1 MHDTLL
7 QALRPHFPLHRTRL
21 HLMVQL
27 LCAMLTLGTVRLPR
41 LAAYLE
47 SSGTSEAHRYRR
59 LQRFFAGLELDLKWL
74 VTFVMACLPE
84 GKHWLILD
92 RTNWKWGK
100 TDLNILMVAVLV
112 GPLAIPLL
120 WEVLPHGGCSSQ
132 KDRQDLLE
140 RLFAI
145 VPFQRFVGLIADREF
160 LGESWFRW
168 IRKQGLKVCIR
179 LKRDTLVD
187 GLGKFKGFQAGSL
200 FVTVSSGEYRIWYR
214 KIRMYG
220 VLLRLVATRTTKGD
234 LLLIAT
240 DLPGRSA
247 LPTYAWRWKIECL
260 FEQFK
265 SHGFDLESTR
275 MTDPDKL
282 GRLLILVS
290 LAYLWCVRMG
300 AALEGEV
307 PTGVKAHGR
316 KALSTFQRGFSHL
329 RVALFAA
336 LRGMLEGLLEVL
348 QTLLPLRPPETPVV
362 DRPKLSLQRK
372 VIAF

>member
-1 MHDTLL
+1 
-7 QALRPHFPLHRTRL
+7 
-21 HLMVQL
+21 
-27 LCAMLTLGTVRLPR
+27 
-41 LAAYLE
+41 
-47 SSGTSEAHRYRR
+47 
-59 LQRFFAGLELDLKWL
+59 
-74 VTFVMACLPE
+74 
-84 GKHWLILD
+84 
-92 RTNWKWGK
+92 
-100 TDLNILMVAVLV
+100 
-112 GPLAIPLL
+112 
-120 WEVLPHGGCSSQ
+120 
-132 KDRQDLLE
+132 
-140 RLFAI
+140 
-145 VPFQRFVGLIADREF
+145 
-160 LGESWFRW
+160 
-168 IRKQGLKVCIR
+168 
-179 LKRDTLVD
+179 
-187 GLGKFKGFQAGSL
+187 
-200 FVTVSSGEYRIWYR
+200 
-214 KIRMYG
+214 MYG